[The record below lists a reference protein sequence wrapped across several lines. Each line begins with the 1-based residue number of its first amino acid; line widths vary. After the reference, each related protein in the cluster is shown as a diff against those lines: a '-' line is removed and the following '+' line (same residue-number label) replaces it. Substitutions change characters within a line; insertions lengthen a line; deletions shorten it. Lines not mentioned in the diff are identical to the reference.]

1 MLLIAIKIIISI
13 LLLGGCLLIMSGVL
27 GIVRFPDFYCRAHAA
42 TKGPTVGIMMIML
55 GSIIF
60 YAVSGSFSSRNVL
73 TSIFIMITAPVSAHL
88 LLKNAYHSGIEMW
101 KVVMDDWKYDNEQS
115 ALFTAPYVDPGSNP
129 TNHEETKEG
138 KVISS

>member
-1 MLLIAIKIIISI
+1 MLLIVIKILISA
-13 LLLGGCLLIMSGVL
+13 LLLGGSLLILSGVL

-60 YAVSGSFSSRNVL
+60 FYATSGNFSSRNVL
-73 TSIFIMITAPVSAHL
+73 ASVFIMITAPVSAHL

-115 ALFTAPYVDPGSNP
+115 AHFTVPFVDADESNP
-129 TNHEETKEG
+129 DK
-138 KVISS
+138 SLDRR

>member
-1 MLLIAIKIIISI
+1 MLLIAVKIIISF
-13 LLLGGCLLIMSGVL
+13 LLLGGCIFILSGVL

-60 YAVSGSFSSRNVL
+60 YATTANFFSSRNAL

-88 LLKNAYHSGIEMW
+88 LLKNSYHGGVEMW
-101 KVVMDDWKYDNEQS
+101 KTVMDDWKRDNER
-115 ALFTAPYVDPGSNP
+115 FVDSDESHPEN
-129 TNHEETKEG
+129 TKKEP
-138 KVISS
+138 SQ